1 MTTALFIGWVLLPLL
16 VLGLIVL
23 GVMMLLEVEPWFW
36 ETRGL
41 GCFTIIVALVLVGLL
56 VF

>member
-1 MTTALFIGWVLLPLL
+1 MTTALLVNWVLLPLL

-23 GVMMLLEVEPWFW
+23 GVMMLLEVEPWFL

-41 GCFTIIVALVLVGLL
+41 GCLTLVVAAVVAALL
-56 VF
+56 IF